1 MYNNAIEFH
10 CVLLWND
17 GDAWHADD
25 LADWQDHVLPGEF
38 RIYVDAIS
46 TLSMNRLANAEYA
59 EHAYHFTA
67 DKIPAG
73 FVASVLSLSVYE
85 EVLGYLSA
93 LEHGLT
99 TDLPT
104 WIEQDWNEIPLY
116 GFPTEKQNWAVDW
129 VNVVCPGLP
138 ENFDINWLDAD
149 YIIKE
154 FLKFNTNE
162 WYEDERSRR
171 VFYR

>member
-10 CVLLWND
+10 CVMLWND

-38 RIYVDAIS
+38 RVYVDAIS

-104 WIEQDWNEIPLY
+104 WIEQDWNEIPVY
-116 GFPTEKQNWAVDW
+116 GSDSEKLDWAMDW
-129 VNVVCPGLP
+129 VNVCYPGLP
-138 ENFDINWLDAD
+138 EDFPQNFLDAN
-149 YIIKE
+149 YIMKE
-154 FLKFNTNE
+154 FLRFDTNE